1 MDVTKIILHELE
13 QVEQTHNVAILFSCE
28 SGSRSYGYPS
38 ANSDY
43 DVRFVYVHP
52 IEWYLKL
59 YKGSDVINWK
69 LDDQLD
75 IVGWDLSK
83 FLTLMN
89 KSNATV
95 FEWLNSTYR
104 YTSTNL
110 VEPIH
115 KNSYWFMNK
124 YKLAR
129 HYEGLAKKFLLG
141 LEGRDTVPI
150 KKYLYMV
157 RSILSALYVY
167 RTGCID
173 VSLPAL
179 LDLAPSSVKEVCNDM
194 MSVRL
199 VSDENCEIARNEV
212 IEEYVSD
219 TLSSL
224 DVSLNRVKDTRD
236 NTRANELFLDVV
248 NRVLW

>member
-1 MDVTKIILHELE
+1 MDATKIILHELE

-52 IEWYLKL
+52 VEWYLKL
-59 YKGSDVINWK
+59 YKEPDVINWK

-95 FEWLNSTYR
+95 FEWINSPYK
-104 YTSTNL
+104 YTGTTAIQPVCKS
-110 VEPIH
+110 
-115 KNSYWFMNK
+115 SCCFMNK
-124 YKLAR
+124 YKLAK

-141 LEGRDTVPI
+141 LEGCDTVPI

-157 RSILSALYVY
+157 RCILSAMRVY
-167 RTGCID
+167 STGSID
-173 VSLPAL
+173 VRLPAL
-179 LDLAPSSVKEVCNDM
+179 LDLAPSSVKESCNDM
-194 MSVRL
+194 MSIRL
-199 VSDENCEIARNEV
+199 TSDENYEIARSEV

-219 TLSSL
+219 MLPSL
-224 DVSLNRVKDTRD
+224 DASLTEDKNTRD
-236 NTRANELFLDVV
+236 DNKVNEMFLDVV